1 LSVPIDSAA
10 EKLSPGAVRIRV
22 TGAVPAFSISNAT
35 RAPKLETANT
45 KMAEVSSGM
54 PRMKRKDKRG
64 DKIEMRLLGPPSGL
78 AVLCHSKAIR
88 AALQVPQNV

>member
-1 LSVPIDSAA
+1 
-10 EKLSPGAVRIRV
+10 
-22 TGAVPAFSISNAT
+22 
-35 RAPKLETANT
+35 
-45 KMAEVSSGM
+45 
-54 PRMKRKDKRG
+54 MKRKDKRG